1 MSYID
6 RRTGAQFYGLDHVTG
21 TYKTKRFEKEG
32 REELRLKYEY
42 PRDDSYIF
50 TRDWVFESPEV
61 EYADIFYR
69 ILTSI
74 YILPC
79 DPFDASETSESY
91 DYNQGS
97 FVYDIFFSCSLQVRK
112 RLEYTFRRAIGE
124 PFINSQMLLKGGKVT
139 RGYFIEEL
147 MS

>member
-32 REELRLKYEY
+32 REELRLKSEY

-61 EYADIFYR
+61 EYADIFYQKRFIMEKENR
-69 ILTSI
+69 ISMFFGEI
-74 YILPC
+74 
-79 DPFDASETSESY
+79 DATV
-91 DYNQGS
+91 D
-97 FVYDIFFSCSLQVRK
+97 
-112 RLEYTFRRAIGE
+112 LEVID
-124 PFINSQMLLKGGKVT
+124 
-139 RGYFIEEL
+139 
-147 MS
+147 